1 MSFIEDKLRN
11 TIAVT
16 QVDKGH
22 PAHTASL
29 LNPASERHLLTDITE
44 TQSATGSSAI
54 HILLFLDRQS
64 TRRLTYRVISAC
76 SLYKNTK
83 IT

>member
-1 MSFIEDKLRN
+1 MSLIEDKLRN

-54 HILLFLDRQS
+54 HIYYS
-64 TRRLTYRVISAC
+64 LTGSQPAGLPTV
-76 SLYKNTK
+76 
-83 IT
+83 